1 MELAEEVAA
10 ETTFVVS
17 DKVAHLLRNIIAA
30 GVLEKYIN
38 LLRIPTAKHAF
49 IGHIQFLTG
58 VAAETAPEQHHTYVA
73 LVEHVIILIL
83 LALTRH

>member
-1 MELAEEVAA
+1 MAA

-17 DKVAHLLRNIIAA
+17 DEVAHLLRYIIAA

-49 IGHIQFLTG
+49 IGHIQFLAG
-58 VAAETAPEQHHTYVA
+58 VAAETAPEQHHADIA
-73 LVEHVIILIL
+73 LVEHVIILVL
-83 LALTRH
+83 LALSRH